1 MIIWDKSNIEV
12 MKVSKFDIEFYQ
24 KEDGTSPAEEFI
36 SSLDTKMRAKVV
48 RTIVLLGDNGPDLR
62 EPYSKSIGDGIFE
75 VRAKVGSNISRVL
88 YFFYVGHKII
98 LTNGFI
104 KKTDKTPANE
114 ITRAKRYRADYLSR
128 MEATK

>member
-1 MIIWDKSNIEV
+1 

-48 RTIVLLGDNGPDLR
+48 RTIVLLRDNGTDLR